1 MQPRGPDAARD
12 KVEDL
17 RFAVELKFLVRHTR
31 DHATDPAIRSFVPH
45 LPPES
50 QGSITELELG
60 LFQDRWKSIAQA
72 LDALADVDALAGHD
86 IDSDGSGYTNYW
98 KTHWIVYKSNSAV
111 PPYLKYQNDNPH
123 LLLPDTT
130 HPDYDNHE
138 KYIWIP
144 VEVCSPLLSW
154 SVSEGDATG
163 LSSLQHLEKV
173 LETIN
178 DGKCGT
184 VSVNHSTE
192 THVHVGRV
200 DATFLSLATF
210 KRLATLAWLSEPIL
224 RGVKDPKSPNVDHVY
239 TWSSPL
245 KTYSRLGMALQAQQE
260 NIQPAS
266 DAGYDAILQDLSQ
279 RGDSGEFDGF
289 VAGICRALDAK
300 GTPTAPAD
308 REDDSDL
315 TAGLLNASDRRALHM
330 IWKARSHQELGRML
344 SGTER
349 KYRRL
354 GFNFH
359 ALERDAG
366 EETGSATSP
375 RTIEFRF
382 LEGFVGTQV
391 VLAWVQLCRELVA
404 LAAKQVD
411 GGEFY
416 AVVAALLLTL
426 AEHSPLH
433 VKFQRLMEAFGEDL
447 MPRSVWEPL
456 QKIIEKNY
464 PPSDTAVHHTY
475 LLPGGVSYLGWDRRH
490 DAGRPSA

>member
-1 MQPRGPDAARD
+1 MQPRGPDAACD
-12 KVEDL
+12 KAEDL
-17 RFAVELKFLVRHTR
+17 SFAVELKFLVRHTR

-45 LPPES
+45 LPPEP
-50 QGSITELELG
+50 QDSITQPELR
-60 LFQDRWKSIAQA
+60 LFQDRWESIARA
-72 LDALADVDALAGHD
+72 LNASPDVKALAGHD
-86 IDSDGSGYTNYW
+86 IQSGVSGYTNYW

-111 PPYLKYQNDNPH
+111 PPYLKYQNDKPL

-144 VEVCSPLLSW
+144 VEVCSPVLSW
-154 SVSEGDATG
+154 SVSEGNATG
-163 LSSLQHLEKV
+163 LGSLQNLKKV
-173 LETIN
+173 LKIIN

-200 DATFLSLATF
+200 DSTFLSLATF

-245 KTYSRLGMALQAQQE
+245 KTYSRLGMVLQAQQE
-260 NIQPAS
+260 NTQPAS
-266 DAGYDAILQDLSQ
+266 DAGYDAILQDISH
-279 RGDSGEFDGF
+279 RGDTREFDGF
-289 VAGICRALDAK
+289 VAGICRALAAK
-300 GTPTAPAD
+300 RTSTAPAD
-308 REDDSDL
+308 REDDIDL

-344 SGTER
+344 SGPER
-349 KYRRL
+349 RYWRL

-366 EETGSATSP
+366 EETGSATGP

-382 LEGFVGTQV
+382 LEGFIDTQV
-391 VLAWVQLCRELVA
+391 VFAWVQLCGGLVA
-404 LAAKQVD
+404 LATAQVD
-411 GGEFY
+411 GGELY

-433 VKFQRLMEAFGEDL
+433 VKFQRLMEAFGEDR

-456 QKIIEKNY
+456 QKIIKNY
-464 PPSDTAVHHTY
+464 ASGATAVQ
-475 LLPGGVSYLGWDRRH
+475 P
-490 DAGRPSA
+490 